1 MNLLDIK
8 GVGPGRVKQLNRL
21 KIYTVQDLLEYF
33 PRGYEDRSRI
43 YDINTISAGEACTII
58 GRIVRVQERKVK
70 MRLSLMEIVVVD
82 DTGAISLIFFNQA
95 YKKNFYKL
103 NQKIMAY
110 GKVEYAYGKMQMN
123 SPYVETVDD
132 KTVLTMG
139 IVPIYPLVEGVKM
152 SMLQQVIRNCLAQI
166 TAIDEILPSNIRKKY
181 ELLPRLHAIKEM
193 HFPTAVVAYEQ
204 ARFTLAF
211 EELYVI
217 QMGVL
222 LLRNKFGIKY
232 VTKSYEKNGVLIDSF
247 LANLP
252 FQLTGDQN
260 KVFKAICEK
269 LERGQTPL
277 QCLVQGDVG
286 SGKTIIATLTLLKTI
301 ENKQQGAFMAPT
313 EILAKQHFETLAQLF
328 GNLPIKMTLLT
339 GSTKASVRKNILR
352 DLVNGDIDILIG
364 THALIQD
371 EVIFK
376 DLGCAVIDEQHRFGV
391 KQRSLL
397 QEKGQ
402 GVHTLIMTATPIPRT
417 MALSVYGDLDVL
429 QIKEL
434 PPGRKPVK
442 TYGVDS
448 TYKPRLYRFFENE
461 MNKGQQVYV
470 VCPLIEESEKIDLQ
484 AATDLYLE
492 LKEYYGDRFVVALL
506 HGKMSALEK
515 EEIMQNFASNK
526 IHILVSTTVIE
537 VGVNVPN
544 ATIMCVMG
552 AERFGLSQ
560 LHQLRGRVGRGD
572 VQSYCILLTD
582 SKGEDARK
590 RIKLMES
597 TQDGFKLAEEDLL
610 MRGAGQLFG
619 NMQHGL
625 GDLKVANIMN
635 DVDILLKARQAAI
648 AEIQEKGFKT
658 VSQEMEKYLFE
669 RFGESFMN
677 ILYS

>member
-33 PRGYEDRSRI
+33 PRSYEDRSRI
-43 YDINTISAGEACTII
+43 CAINTISAGETCTII
-58 GRIVRVQERKVK
+58 GRIVSVQERKVK

-139 IVPIYPLVEGVKM
+139 IVPIYPLVEGIKM
-152 SMLQQVIRNCLAQI
+152 SMLQQVIRNCLDQI
-166 TAIDEILPSNIRKKY
+166 TAIDEILASNIRKKY
-181 ELLPRLHAIKEM
+181 KLLPRLQAIKEM
-193 HFPTAVVAYEQ
+193 HFPTEVVVYEQ

-217 QMGVL
+217 QIGVL

-247 LANLP
+247 VANLP

-286 SGKTIIATLTLLKTI
+286 SGKTIVAALTLLKTI

-313 EILAKQHFETLAQLF
+313 EILAKQHFESLAQLF

-352 DLVNGDIDILIG
+352 DLANGDIDILIG

>member
-43 YDINTISAGEACTII
+43 CAINTISAGETCTII
-58 GRIVRVQERKVK
+58 GRIVSVQERKVK

-152 SMLQQVIRNCLAQI
+152 SMLQQVIRNCLDQI

-181 ELLPRLHAIKEM
+181 ELLPRLNAIKEM
-193 HFPTAVVAYEQ
+193 HFPTAVAEYEQ

-217 QMGVL
+217 QIGVL

-247 LANLP
+247 VANLP

-286 SGKTIIATLTLLKTI
+286 SGKTIIAALTLLKTI

-339 GSTKASVRKNILR
+339 GSTKTSVRKNILR
-352 DLVNGDIDILIG
+352 DLANGDIDILIG

-391 KQRSLL
+391 KQRSSL

-402 GVHTLIMTATPIPRT
+402 GVHNLIMTATPIPRT

-590 RIKLMES
+590 RIQLMES

>member
-43 YDINTISAGEACTII
+43 CAINTISAGETCTII
-58 GRIVRVQERKVK
+58 GRIVSVQERKVK

-139 IVPIYPLVEGVKM
+139 IVPIYPLVEGIKM
-152 SMLQQVIRNCLAQI
+152 SMLQQVIRNCLDQI
-166 TAIDEILPSNIRKKY
+166 TTIDEILSSNIREKY
-181 ELLPRLHAIKEM
+181 KLLPRLHAIKEM
-193 HFPTAVVAYEQ
+193 HFPTEVVAYEQ

-211 EELYVI
+211 EELYII
-217 QMGVL
+217 QIGVL

-247 LANLP
+247 VANLP

-269 LERGQTPL
+269 LERGETPL

-286 SGKTIIATLTLLKTI
+286 SGKTIIAALTLLKTI

-352 DLVNGDIDILIG
+352 DLANGDIDILIG

-582 SKGEDARK
+582 SNGEDARK

>member
-43 YDINTISAGEACTII
+43 CAINTISAGETCTII
-58 GRIVRVQERKVK
+58 GRIVSVQERKVK

-139 IVPIYPLVEGVKM
+139 IVPIYPLVEGIKM
-152 SMLQQVIRNCLAQI
+152 SMLQQVIRNCLDQI

-181 ELLPRLHAIKEM
+181 KLLPRLQAIKEM
-193 HFPTAVVAYEQ
+193 HFPTAVAEYEQ

-211 EELYVI
+211 EELYII
-217 QMGVL
+217 QIGVL

-247 LANLP
+247 VANLP

-286 SGKTIIATLTLLKTI
+286 SGKTIIAALTLLKTI

-352 DLVNGDIDILIG
+352 DLANGDIDILIG

-371 EVIFK
+371 EVVFK

>member
-43 YDINTISAGEACTII
+43 CAINTISAGETCTII
-58 GRIVRVQERKVK
+58 GRIVSVQERKVK

-139 IVPIYPLVEGVKM
+139 IVPIYPLVEGIKM
-152 SMLQQVIRNCLAQI
+152 SMLQQVIRNCLDQI
-166 TAIDEILPSNIRKKY
+166 TAIDEILASNIRKKY
-181 ELLPRLHAIKEM
+181 KLLPRLQAIKEM
-193 HFPTAVVAYEQ
+193 HFPTEVVAYEQ

-217 QMGVL
+217 QIGVL

-232 VTKSYEKNGVLIDSF
+232 VAKSYEKNGVLIDSF
-247 LANLP
+247 VANLP

-286 SGKTIIATLTLLKTI
+286 SGKTIIAALTLLKTI

-352 DLVNGDIDILIG
+352 DLANGDIDILIG

-371 EVIFK
+371 EVVFK

-582 SKGEDARK
+582 SKGEDARR